1 MKIGFIGLGVMGG
14 HIAGHLRGSNE
25 LSVFDV
31 DSSKTKRFLNSG
43 VHIADSIQNT
53 ASGAEILFLSLPT
66 SEIVRDVIIGSEG
79 VMQVMREGSVVIDL
93 STTAPEISRS
103 CAARLA
109 ENRIGFLDAPVSGGE
124 SAARDASLA
133 IMVGG
138 PVVLFEKHRTILEVI
153 GASVVRVGEVGA
165 GGVAKL
171 VNNMVVGSTFAVI
184 AEGFALAREC
194 GLDAESLY
202 NAIRGGWAG
211 SKVMDVAAPGIINE
225 DFEPGGTVNLLFK
238 DIGYALGLARSHNVP
253 TPMTAQVDEIFKAAR
268 ASGRGGRAQQI
279 IIKLWEDL
287 GIGVG
292 KPQ

>member
-14 HIAGHLRGSNE
+14 HIAGHLMASND
-25 LSVFDV
+25 LRVFDV
-31 DSSKTKRFLNSG
+31 DSSKTERFLETDAHVAN
-43 VHIADSIQNT
+43 SIQNA
-53 ASGAEILFLSLPT
+53 ASGAEVLFLSLPS
-66 SEIVRDVIIGSEG
+66 SEIVRDVLLGPEG
-79 VMQVMREGSVVIDL
+79 VIHVMAEGSTIIDL
-93 STTAPEISRS
+93 STTAPEVSRS
-103 CAARLA
+103 CAVILA
-109 ENRIGFLDAPVSGGE
+109 DKGIGFLDAPVSGGE

-138 PVVLFEKHRTILEVI
+138 PMELFEKNKAVLDII
-153 GASVVRVGEVGA
+153 GASVVRVGDVGA

-194 GLDAESLY
+194 GLEAEDLY

-253 TPMTAQVDEIFKAAR
+253 TPITAQVDEIFKAAR
-268 ASGRGGRAQQI
+268 ASGRGGKAQQI

-287 GIGVG
+287 GIGTG
-292 KPQ
+292 SAD